1 MNSLE
6 LAKKALSFAS
16 GDQVEVTVQK
26 HDNALTRFAN
36 SYIHQNVKDIDVSIS
51 FRVIKDNRQ
60 GVASTNIPDMDV
72 LEATAKKAMQI
83 CEFSPKNPHELKMPE
98 KAEYRAL
105 NPLDEQTKNC
115 TPEQRADAV
124 ATMVNYANP
133 LGLTL
138 AGAYSIHTHELAIAN
153 SNGVEAYNNGANAS
167 LKVTAM
173 SDDSSGAADIVTPRI
188 SEINAMD
195 VVKEAASR
203 ALMSKNPSDILEP
216 GDYEVVFLHYAVAEM
231 IGIMNWGGFSGKAA
245 SEGRS
250 FAGLNLD
257 KKICSDK
264 LTIAD
269 DPFDPRRSPMLSQF
283 DMEGYPKQKL
293 TLIEKGVPVALCYDG
308 YTARKEGKQN
318 TGHYTGTWGP
328 HPLHLSVMGG
338 ESTVDEMISHVK
350 KGVLVSRF
358 WYSNLISPLTVEF
371 TGMTRDGLFLIE
383 NGKIVTGLKNM
394 RVTDSIIRIF
404 DGIEEIENVTRN
416 HDGIIAPAM
425 RCKAI
430 RFSSKTKF

>member
-1 MNSLE
+1 MNPIE

-16 GDQVEVTVQK
+16 GDQVEVVVQK
-26 HDNALTRFAN
+26 HNNALTRYAN
-36 SYIHQNVKDIDVSIS
+36 SYIHQNVKEVDTTISI
-51 FRVIKDNRQ
+51 RVIKDNRQ
-60 GVASTNIPDMDV
+60 GTASTNITDMDA
-72 LEATAKKAMQI
+72 LEATAKKAMQL
-83 CEFSPKNPHELKMPE
+83 CEFSPKNPHELKLPE
-98 KAEYRAL
+98 KSEYRQL
-105 NPLDEQTKNC
+105 NPLDEQTVNC

-138 AGAYSIHTHELAIAN
+138 AGAFSIHTHEIGIVN
-153 SNGVEAYNNGANAS
+153 SNGVEACNIGTNAT

-173 SDDSSGAADIVTPRI
+173 TDDSSGAADVTTPRV
-188 SEINAMD
+188 SEINALD
-195 VVKEAASR
+195 VVKEAANR
-203 ALMSKNPSDILEP
+203 AILSKKPSDVLEP

-231 IGIMNWGGFSGKAA
+231 IGIMNWGGFSAKAA

-250 FAGLNLD
+250 FAAVNMG

-293 TLIEKGVPVALCYDG
+293 NLIENGVPTALCYDG

-318 TGHYTGTWGP
+318 TGHYTGSWGP
-328 HPLHLSVMGG
+328 HPLHLAVMGG
-338 ESTVDEMISHVK
+338 ESTVEEMISHVK

-358 WYSNLISPLTVEF
+358 WYSNLIRPLPVEF

-383 NGKIVTGLKNM
+383 NGKITTGLRNM

-404 DGIEEIENVTRN
+404 DGIEEVENVTRC

-430 RFSSKTKF
+430 KFSSKTMF